1 MTLGSRKGFDA
12 LLWQPRSPSDF
23 LSCSPSPPPKAHS
36 ACDSAIPAITSTKSA
51 MGLSSEQRLT
61 PSKRHMLHHRAWSVR
76 GLPKHVVTVNI
87 CWWKSRY
94 AQVKQDCV
102 SLSSISSKKV
112 VDGRDEDNLATAT
125 MNALLRKKVYAFGLL
140 QFASDG
146 AKHLPGVYVQFS
158 FNAIFLKNM
167 KFLKRFSSWHTGQT
181 SLLYTKLS
189 HSTCLCF
196 GHSSFPICFCFFFF
210 FV

>member
-1 MTLGSRKGFDA
+1 
-12 LLWQPRSPSDF
+12 
-23 LSCSPSPPPKAHS
+23 
-36 ACDSAIPAITSTKSA
+36 

-146 AKHLPGVYVQFS
+146 AKHLPGRAVQYKTTIKVFTW
-158 FNAIFLKNM
+158 
-167 KFLKRFSSWHTGQT
+167 KRFSSWHTGQT